1 MSRGESGKKRKG
13 LYMKV
18 VVAVVVLQVIAYTWV
33 HLYLSSKCGVEIAP
47 TTSLGFYGFCGF
59 EAGICGYLKKKSD
72 KDKSESEDT

>member
-1 MSRGESGKKRKG
+1 MSKGKSRKKRKG

-18 VVAVVVLQVIAYTWV
+18 VVAVVVLQVIAYTWA

-59 EAGICGYLKKKSD
+59 EAGICGYLKKKNE
-72 KDKSESEDT
+72 SESEE